1 MVRSVCWL
9 LGLVPAQAVEP
20 NPPVWPSSVHVFGPE
35 STDVDATLQELY
47 VGQDLYDV
55 ERKAFLFKPGV
66 YDNDVPVGYYTS
78 VHGLGESPGD
88 VTILGQ
94 HGVHVAEAG
103 NNLNKFWRSA
113 ENLVTKPA
121 SGQTVWSVS
130 QASPLRRMTV
140 DADLQFGTE
149 ADTQGSGGFSAN
161 LKVTGQVNFTKQQ
174 QWILRNCEIGDG
186 MSYFQDPPRAV
197 NFVFVGTPGSPEPT
211 TECTNSAANP
221 ASPHP
226 QKLVYD
232 KTPVSVEKP
241 YLTID
246 SEGKY
251 NLVTPKAIPESAG
264 PQWAQADAHVD
275 GFEQVFVASNATDV
289 SVINAKLA
297 HGLHVIL
304 APGIYSLPEPIRIG
318 RAASPYQVLLGLG
331 LATLIPTNGNA
342 AVEVGD
348 FPGIR
353 VAGILLEAG
362 PVESEALITVGTT
375 PAAGDVA
382 NPILLADVY
391 ARVGGPG
398 TDPRA
403 SKVMME
409 INASH
414 VVLDNIWLW
423 RADIQNTHRG
433 RNVQHGLVVNGEH
446 VTAYGLASEHMQS
459 DNTVWN
465 GEGGRVY
472 FYQAELDGLAHNDDD
487 LTPDYGPNG
496 VSGYRVNARD
506 HMAAGVGVYCW
517 FSNFGVIVQ
526 SGVKV
531 LHRKTVDGIVCPF
544 QWIWENAH
552 TPPMGNSTIE
562 EAILVVDEHFV
573 L

>member
-1 MVRSVCWL
+1 MVRSVSWL
-9 LGLVPAQAVEP
+9 LGLLPAQAVEP

-35 STDVDATLQELY
+35 STDIDTTLQSIY
-47 VGQDLYDV
+47 VGQDLYNM
-55 ERKAFLFKPGV
+55 ERHAVLFKPGV
-66 YDNDVPVGYYTS
+66 YDTDVPVGYYTT
-78 VHGLGESPGD
+78 VHGLGESPED
-88 VTILGQ
+88 VVIKGQ
-94 HGVHVAEAG
+94 DGVHVAESG

-113 ENLVTKPA
+113 ENLQTKPA

-130 QASPLRRMTV
+130 QASPLRRMIV

-149 ADTQGSGGFSAN
+149 ANTQGSGGFSAN
-161 LKVTGQVNFTKQQ
+161 LRVTGQVNFTMQQ
-174 QWILRNCEIGDG
+174 QWIMRNCEIRDG
-186 MSYFQDPPRAV
+186 ISYFQDPPRAV

-211 TECTNSAANP
+211 TECTDAAANSN
-221 ASPHP
+221 SPHP
-226 QKLVYD
+226 QKLVTH
-232 KTPVSVEKP
+232 KTPVSIEKP

-246 SEGKY
+246 AEGKY
-251 NLVTPKAIPESAG
+251 NLVTPKAIPDTFGA
-264 PQWAQADAHVD
+264 QWAAADEYVD
-275 GFEQVFVASNATDV
+275 GFEQVFVASNDTDV

-297 HGLHVIL
+297 EGLHVIL
-304 APGIYSLPEPIRIG
+304 SPGIYSLPEPIRIG
-318 RAASPYQVLLGLG
+318 REASPYQVLLGLG
-331 LATLIPTNGNA
+331 LSTLIPTNGNA

-348 FPGIR
+348 FPGVR

-375 PAAGDVA
+375 AAAGDA
-382 NPILLADVY
+382 ENPILLADVF

-433 RNVQHGLVVNGEH
+433 RDVQHGLVVNGKH

-465 GEGGRVY
+465 GEGGQVY
-472 FYQAELDGLAHNDDD
+472 FYQAELDGLAHNEDDK
-487 LTPDYGPNG
+487 TPDYGPNG
-496 VSGYRVNARD
+496 VSGYRVNAKN
-506 HMAAGVGVYCW
+506 HTAVGVGVYCW
-517 FSNFGVIVQ
+517 FSGQGVVVQ

-531 LHRKTVDGIVCPF
+531 LHRETIDGIICPF
-544 QWIWENAH
+544 QWIWENSN
-552 TPPMGNSTIE
+552 TPPMGNSTIQ
-562 EAILVVDEHFV
+562 EAILVVDERFV
-573 L
+573 